1 MKTISTPEGRKQFL
15 TSILADEKVN
25 RLLEQ
30 DDLTSA
36 ETLALELLNGF
47 LETTDEDK

>member
-1 MKTISTPEGRKQFL
+1 M
-15 TSILADEKVN
+15 SILADEKVN

-30 DDLTSA
+30 DDLEAA